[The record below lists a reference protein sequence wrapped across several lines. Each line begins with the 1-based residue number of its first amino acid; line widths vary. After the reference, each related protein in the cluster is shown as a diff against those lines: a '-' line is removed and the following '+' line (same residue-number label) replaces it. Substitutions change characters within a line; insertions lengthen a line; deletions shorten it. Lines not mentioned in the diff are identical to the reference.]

1 MMEKFITK
9 EEGARLVD
17 EVAKKYVDNGL
28 TLEELQV
35 AGERGLQNAMRHF
48 IPRKGRAFQPFAVWF
63 IRQNILND
71 IKQLSQEPPSKELSQ
86 REKDI
91 ICYSFGFG
99 YPMLSV
105 DQIAKKMNLSRARV
119 CQIRRRSLEKMMRLE
134 GESLDRIAIENIV
147 KKMMAESMTIHL
159 QQEELDYVYSEK
171 EVVIREYYSRPFENE
186 TRIDAL
192 LKDVKEDILPDFHR
206 VALLI
211 KTSPDAPLLME
222 ELDCIHEFFQGFP
235 ELTVNYGI
243 GKGKNLQDKLY
254 MLIISSY

>member
-1 MMEKFITK
+1 MMMEKFITK

-17 EVAKKYVDNGL
+17 AVANQYLDNGL
-28 TLEELQV
+28 TMDELQV

-48 IPRKGRAFQPFAVWF
+48 IPRKGRAFQPFAAWF
-63 IRQNILND
+63 IRQNILNY

-147 KKMMAESMTIHL
+147 KKMINESTTIHL
-159 QQEELDYVYSEK
+159 QHEDLDYVYSEK
-171 EVVIREYYSRPFENE
+171 EIAIREYYVHPLGNE

-222 ELDCIHEFFQGFP
+222 ELNSIYDFFQEFP
-235 ELTVNYGI
+235 ELIVKCGI
-243 GKGKNLQDKLY
+243 GIDKKLKDELY
-254 MLIISSY
+254 LLIIAS